1 MLFQAKT
8 TYIYNQRKRFHIPI
22 KYRIKSS
29 QVCKL
34 HILQLAFT
42 FSTKLIKR
50 QLKAKIPYF
59 RIRFQPPSLFQ
70 QAITKNR
77 RILKLY
83 DYCADSTNATRFR
96 IGWPNLSTLPPAAT
110 FNLSAEMPY
119 FLTSRSLTTCARSK
133 LNFWLKAGVPV
144 AESAYPLI
152 VYVAFGDSFILL
164 ARYDKFT
171 SPCGDNLSE
180 PILKNTVR
188 GAMLVSVM
196 YLLLQP
202 VVVHLPTAVVIAY

>member
-1 MLFQAKT
+1 MNTVMKRTPFTHKQCIHREFRRKVKGMKKLVLCSYAFRSLKLCFFKLKT

-29 QVCKL
+29 QVCEL

-83 DYCADSTNATRFR
+83 DYCADSTNTTRFR
-96 IGWPNLSTLPPAAT
+96 IG
-110 FNLSAEMPY
+110 
-119 FLTSRSLTTCARSK
+119 
-133 LNFWLKAGVPV
+133 
-144 AESAYPLI
+144 
-152 VYVAFGDSFILL
+152 
-164 ARYDKFT
+164 
-171 SPCGDNLSE
+171 
-180 PILKNTVR
+180 
-188 GAMLVSVM
+188 
-196 YLLLQP
+196 
-202 VVVHLPTAVVIAY
+202 